1 MLHKFIIFLLFAASL
16 NAQENKYSFTLQEA
30 IGFAIK
36 NNRAVQNAERDV
48 KIAVQTKR
56 ETTATGLP
64 QINANIGYNNWL
76 EQQVSLIPAEFFGGA
91 PGQFAEV
98 LFGTKQTMNSAVTVK
113 QKLFDGSYLVA
124 LQAAKVFLEISKNSK
139 EKTINEIG
147 KIVAYSYGNVLLVE
161 ENLKI
166 VNSNIALL
174 EKNVWEVSK
183 VYESGL
189 IEEESLQQLQLT
201 LSGLKSNQRYSKRL
215 KDLAYQ
221 MFNNSLGLDLT
232 AAVVLTNSLD
242 ELVVFYS
249 TLTTSRSEN
258 EFEEVID
265 FKIAVNS
272 VKSDELL
279 LKLEKSKALP
289 TLNAF
294 VNGSYSGNSQRFSF
308 TENSQKW
315 FGASLFG
322 VTLDIPVFSSFK
334 RSASTQRARLNLEK
348 SKSNLEDTT
357 NKIKLEINTARSNYE
372 FAFEDYEIKKK
383 ALNLS
388 KNIATKNEIKFF
400 EGLTTSFDLSQAQRQ
415 LYIAQQDYL
424 QSMLN
429 ILLKGVDLES
439 LINTPLKN

>member
-1 MLHKFIIFLLFAASL
+1 MLHKFIIFWLFAASL

-36 NNRAVQNAERDV
+36 NNRAIQNAERDV
-48 KIAVQTKR
+48 RIAEQTKR

-161 ENLKI
+161 ENLEI

-372 FAFEDYEIKKK
+372 FAVEDYEIKKK
-383 ALNLS
+383 ALDLS

>member
-1 MLHKFIIFLLFAASL
+1 MLHKFIIFWLFAASL

-36 NNRAVQNAERDV
+36 NNRAIQNAERDV

-124 LQAAKVFLEISKNSK
+124 LQAAKVFLEISENSK

-161 ENLKI
+161 ENLEI

-232 AAVVLTNSLD
+232 AEVVLTNSLD

-372 FAFEDYEIKKK
+372 FAVEDYEIKKK
-383 ALNLS
+383 ALDLS

>member
-1 MLHKFIIFLLFAASL
+1 MLHKFIIFWLFAASL

-36 NNRAVQNAERDV
+36 NNRAIQNAERDV

-91 PGQFAEV
+91 PGQFAKV

-161 ENLKI
+161 ENLEI

-322 VTLDIPVFSSFK
+322 VTLDIPIFSSFK

-372 FAFEDYEIKKK
+372 FAVEDYEIKKK
-383 ALNLS
+383 ALDLS

>member
-1 MLHKFIIFLLFAASL
+1 MLHKFIIFWLFAASL

-36 NNRAVQNAERDV
+36 NNRAIQNAERDV
-48 KIAVQTKR
+48 RIAVQTKR

-161 ENLKI
+161 ENLEI

-322 VTLDIPVFSSFK
+322 VTLDIPIFSSFK

-372 FAFEDYEIKKK
+372 FAVEDYEIKKK
-383 ALNLS
+383 ALDLS

>member
-1 MLHKFIIFLLFAASL
+1 MLHKFIIFLLFTTSL

-30 IGFAIK
+30 VEFAIN
-36 NNRAVQNAERDV
+36 NNRAIQNAERDV
-48 KIAVQTKR
+48 KIALQTKR

-64 QINANIGYNNWL
+64 QVNANIGYNNWI

-91 PGQFAEV
+91 PGQFSQV
-98 LFGTKQTMNSAVTVK
+98 TFGTTQTMNSSINIK

-124 LQAAKVFLEISKNSK
+124 LQAAKVYLEISKNAR
-139 EKTINEIG
+139 EKTTNEIR
-147 KIVAYSYGNVLLVE
+147 KVVAYSYGNVLLAE
-161 ENLKI
+161 ENLEI
-166 VNSNIALL
+166 VDSNIALL
-174 EKNVWEVSK
+174 EKNVWELSK
-183 VYESGL
+183 VYENGL

-201 LSGLKSNQRYSKRL
+201 LSGLRSNQRYTKRL
-215 KDLAYQ
+215 KNIAYQ
-221 MFNNSLGLDLT
+221 ILNNSLGLNLT
-232 AAVVLTNSLD
+232 TKVVLTNSLE
-242 ELVVFYS
+242 ELVIFYS
-249 TLTTSRSEN
+249 SLNPSKSEN
-258 EFEEVID
+258 EIGEVID

-279 LKLEKSKALP
+279 LKLEKSKSLP

-294 VNGSYSGNSQRFSF
+294 INGSYSGNSERFSF

-372 FAFEDYEIKKK
+372 FAVEDYEIKKK
-383 ALNLS
+383 SLDLS
-388 KNIATKNEIKFF
+388 KNISTKNEIKFF

-415 LYIAQQDYL
+415 LYMAQQDYL

-429 ILLKGVDLES
+429 ILLKRVDLES
-439 LINTPLKN
+439 LLNTPLK

>member
-1 MLHKFIIFLLFAASL
+1 MLHKFIIFWLFAASL

-36 NNRAVQNAERDV
+36 NNRAIQNAERDV

-161 ENLKI
+161 ENLEI

-232 AAVVLTNSLD
+232 ATVVLTNSLD
-242 ELVVFYS
+242 ELVIFYS
-249 TLTTSRSEN
+249 TLTSSRSEN

-372 FAFEDYEIKKK
+372 FAVEDYEIKKK
-383 ALNLS
+383 ALDLS
-388 KNIATKNEIKFF
+388 NNIATKNEIKFF

-424 QSMLN
+424 Q
-429 ILLKGVDLES
+429 
-439 LINTPLKN
+439 

>member
-1 MLHKFIIFLLFAASL
+1 MLHKFIIFWLFAASL

-30 IGFAIK
+30 ISFAVK
-36 NNRAVQNAERDV
+36 NNRAIQNAERDV

-64 QINANIGYNNWL
+64 QINASIGYNNWL
-76 EQQVSLIPAEFFGGA
+76 EQQVSLIPAEFFSGA

-161 ENLKI
+161 ENLEI

-232 AAVVLTNSLD
+232 AEVVLTNSLD

-383 ALNLS
+383 ALDLS

>member
-1 MLHKFIIFLLFAASL
+1 MLHKFIIFLLFATSL

-30 IGFAIK
+30 VDFATD
-36 NNRAVQNAERDV
+36 NNRAIQNAERDV
-48 KIAVQTKR
+48 KIAAQTKR

-76 EQQVSLIPAEFFGGA
+76 EQQVSLIPAGVFGGV
-91 PGQFAEV
+91 PGQFSEV
-98 LFGTKQTMNSAVTVK
+98 TFGTTQTMNGSINIR

-124 LQAAKVFLEISKNSK
+124 LQAAKVYLEISKNAK
-139 EKTINEIG
+139 EKTTNEIR
-147 KIVAYSYGNVLLVE
+147 KVVAYSYGNVLLAE
-161 ENLKI
+161 ANLEI
-166 VNSNIALL
+166 VDSNIALL
-174 EKNVWEVSK
+174 EKNVWELSK
-183 VYESGL
+183 VYENGL
-189 IEEESLQQLQLT
+189 VEEESLQQLQLT
-201 LSGLKSNQRYSKRL
+201 LSGLKSNQRYTKRL
-215 KDLAYQ
+215 KNIAYQ
-221 MFNNSLGLDLT
+221 IFNNSLGLNLNSE
-232 AAVVLTNSLD
+232 VVLTNSLE
-242 ELVVFYS
+242 ELVFLYS
-249 TLTTSRSEN
+249 LLTPSRSEN
-258 EFEEVID
+258 EIEEVID

-289 TLNAF
+289 SLNAF
-294 VNGSYSGNSQRFSF
+294 VNGSYSGNSERFSF

-348 SKSNLEDTT
+348 SKSNLEETT

-372 FAFEDYEIKKK
+372 FAVEDYEIKKN
-383 ALNLS
+383 ALDLS
-388 KNIATKNEIKFF
+388 KNISIKNEIKFF

-415 LYIAQQDYL
+415 LYMAQQDHL

-429 ILLKGVDLES
+429 ILLKRVELES

>member
-1 MLHKFIIFLLFAASL
+1 MLHKFIIFWLFAASL

-36 NNRAVQNAERDV
+36 NNRAIQNAERDV

-161 ENLKI
+161 ENLEI

-372 FAFEDYEIKKK
+372 FAVEDYEIKKT
-383 ALNLS
+383 ALDLS
-388 KNIATKNEIKFF
+388 ENIATKNEIKFF

-415 LYIAQQDYL
+415 LYVAQQDYL

-429 ILLKGVDLES
+429 ILLKRVDLET
-439 LINTPLKN
+439 LINTPPKK

>member
-1 MLHKFIIFLLFAASL
+1 MLHKFIIFWLFAASL

-36 NNRAVQNAERDV
+36 NNRAIQNAERDV
-48 KIAVQTKR
+48 RIAEQTKR

-161 ENLKI
+161 ENLEI

-232 AAVVLTNSLD
+232 AEVVLTNSLD

-372 FAFEDYEIKKK
+372 FAVEDYEIKKK
-383 ALNLS
+383 ALDLS

>member
-1 MLHKFIIFLLFAASL
+1 MLHKFIIFWLFAASL

-36 NNRAVQNAERDV
+36 NNRAIQNAERDV

-161 ENLKI
+161 ENLEI

-221 MFNNSLGLDLT
+221 MFNNFLGLDLS

-249 TLTTSRSEN
+249 ALTTSRSEN

-372 FAFEDYEIKKK
+372 FAVEDYEIKKK
-383 ALNLS
+383 ALDLS

>member
-1 MLHKFIIFLLFAASL
+1 MLHKIIIFWLFASSL
-16 NAQENKYSFTLQEA
+16 YAQESTTSFTLQEA
-30 IGFAIK
+30 IAFAIK

-64 QINANIGYNNWL
+64 QINAKIGYNNWL

-98 LFGTKQTMNSAVTVK
+98 SFGTNQTMNGVVTVK

-139 EKTINEIG
+139 EKTLNEIR
-147 KIVAYSYGNVLLVE
+147 KIVAYSYGNILLAE
-161 ENLKI
+161 ANLEI
-166 VNSNIALL
+166 IDSNIILL
-174 EKNVWEVSK
+174 EKNVWELSK
-183 VYESGL
+183 VYDSGL
-189 IEEESLQQLQLT
+189 VEEESLQQLQLT
-201 LSGLKSNQRYSKRL
+201 LSGLKSNQRYTKRL
-215 KDLAYQ
+215 KSIAYQ
-221 MFNNSLGLDLT
+221 MFNNSIGLDLET
-232 AAVVLTNSLD
+232 PVVLTNSLE

-249 TLTTSRSEN
+249 TITPSESDN

-272 VKSDELL
+272 VRSDELL

-294 VNGSYSGNSQRFSF
+294 INGSYSGNSQRFSF

-322 VTLDIPVFSSFK
+322 VTLDIPVFSSFR

-348 SKSNLEDTT
+348 SKSNLENTA

-372 FAFEDYEIKKK
+372 FAVEDYEIKKT
-383 ALNLS
+383 ALDLS
-388 KNIATKNEIKFF
+388 ENIATKNEIKFF

-415 LYIAQQDYL
+415 LYAAQQDYL

-429 ILLKGVDLES
+429 ILLKRVDLET
-439 LINTPLKN
+439 LINTPPKN

>member
-383 ALNLS
+383 ALDLS

>member
-1 MLHKFIIFLLFAASL
+1 MLHKFIIFWLFAASL

-36 NNRAVQNAERDV
+36 NNRAIQNAERDV

-161 ENLKI
+161 ENLEI

-372 FAFEDYEIKKK
+372 FAVEDYEIKKK
-383 ALNLS
+383 VLDLS
-388 KNIATKNEIKFF
+388 RNIATKNEIKFF

>member
-1 MLHKFIIFLLFAASL
+1 MLHKIIIFWLFASSL
-16 NAQENKYSFTLQEA
+16 YAQESTTSFTLQEA
-30 IGFAIK
+30 IAFAIK

-64 QINANIGYNNWL
+64 QINAKIGYNNWL

-98 LFGTKQTMNSAVTVK
+98 SFGTNQTMNGVVTVK

-139 EKTINEIG
+139 EKTLNEIR
-147 KIVAYSYGNVLLVE
+147 KIVAYSYGNILLAE
-161 ENLKI
+161 ANLEI
-166 VNSNIALL
+166 IDSNIILL
-174 EKNVWEVSK
+174 EKNVWELSK

-189 IEEESLQQLQLT
+189 VEEESLQQLQLT
-201 LSGLKSNQRYSKRL
+201 LSGLKSNQRYTKRL
-215 KDLAYQ
+215 KNIAYQ
-221 MFNNSLGLDLT
+221 MFNNSIGLDLET
-232 AAVVLTNSLD
+232 PVVLTNSLE

-249 TLTTSRSEN
+249 TITPSESDN

-272 VKSDELL
+272 VRSDELL

-294 VNGSYSGNSQRFSF
+294 INGSYSGNSQRFSF

-322 VTLDIPVFSSFK
+322 VTLDIPVFSSFR

-348 SKSNLEDTT
+348 SKSNLEDTA

-372 FAFEDYEIKKK
+372 FAVEDYEIKKT
-383 ALNLS
+383 ALDLS
-388 KNIATKNEIKFF
+388 ENIATKNEIKFF

-415 LYIAQQDYL
+415 LYVAQQDYL

-429 ILLKGVDLES
+429 ILLKRVDLET
-439 LINTPLKN
+439 LINTPPKK

>member
-1 MLHKFIIFLLFAASL
+1 MLHKIIIFWLFASSL
-16 NAQENKYSFTLQEA
+16 YAQESTTSFTLQEA
-30 IGFAIK
+30 IAFAIK

-64 QINANIGYNNWL
+64 QINAKIGYNNWL

-98 LFGTKQTMNSAVTVK
+98 SFGTNQTMNGVVTVK

-139 EKTINEIG
+139 EKTLNEIR
-147 KIVAYSYGNVLLVE
+147 KIVAYSYGNILLAE
-161 ENLKI
+161 ANLEI
-166 VNSNIALL
+166 IDSNIILL
-174 EKNVWEVSK
+174 EKNVWELSK
-183 VYESGL
+183 VYDSGL
-189 IEEESLQQLQLT
+189 VEEESLQQLQLT
-201 LSGLKSNQRYSKRL
+201 LSGLKSNQRYTKRL
-215 KDLAYQ
+215 KSIAYQ
-221 MFNNSLGLDLT
+221 MFNNSIGLDLET
-232 AAVVLTNSLD
+232 PVVLTNSLE

-249 TLTTSRSEN
+249 TITPSKSDN

-272 VKSDELL
+272 VRSDELL

-294 VNGSYSGNSQRFSF
+294 INGSYSGNSQHFSF

-322 VTLDIPVFSSFK
+322 VTLDIPVFSSFR

-348 SKSNLEDTT
+348 SKSNLEDTA

-372 FAFEDYEIKKK
+372 FAVEDYEIKKT
-383 ALNLS
+383 ALDLS
-388 KNIATKNEIKFF
+388 ENIATKNEIKFF

-415 LYIAQQDYL
+415 LYVSQQDYL

-429 ILLKGVDLES
+429 ILLKRVDLET
-439 LINTPLKN
+439 LINTPPKN

>member
-30 IGFAIK
+30 IGFAIN
-36 NNRAVQNAERDV
+36 NNRAIQNAERDV

-161 ENLKI
+161 ENLEI

-215 KDLAYQ
+215 KDIAYQ

-272 VKSDELL
+272 VKSEELL

-294 VNGSYSGNSQRFSF
+294 VNGSYSGNSQHFSF

-348 SKSNLEDTT
+348 SKSNLVDTT

-372 FAFEDYEIKKK
+372 FAVEDYGIKKK
-383 ALNLS
+383 ALDLS

>member
-1 MLHKFIIFLLFAASL
+1 MLHKFIIFWLFAASL

-36 NNRAVQNAERDV
+36 NNRAIQNAERDV

-64 QINANIGYNNWL
+64 QINANIGYNYWL

-139 EKTINEIG
+139 EKTINEIS

-161 ENLKI
+161 ENLEI

>member
-1 MLHKFIIFLLFAASL
+1 MLHKFIVFWLFAASL

-36 NNRAVQNAERDV
+36 NNRAIQNAERDV

-161 ENLKI
+161 ENLEI

-232 AAVVLTNSLD
+232 ATVVLTNSLD
-242 ELVVFYS
+242 ELVIFYS
-249 TLTTSRSEN
+249 TLTSSRSEN

-322 VTLDIPVFSSFK
+322 VTLDIPIFSSFK

-372 FAFEDYEIKKK
+372 FAVEDYEIKKK
-383 ALNLS
+383 VLDLS

>member
-1 MLHKFIIFLLFAASL
+1 MLHKFIIFWLFAASL

-36 NNRAVQNAERDV
+36 NNRAIQNAERDV

-124 LQAAKVFLEISKNSK
+124 LQAAKVFLEISENSK

-161 ENLKI
+161 ENLEI

-372 FAFEDYEIKKK
+372 FAVEDYEIKKK
-383 ALNLS
+383 ALDLS

>member
-1 MLHKFIIFLLFAASL
+1 MLHKIIIFWLFASSL
-16 NAQENKYSFTLQEA
+16 YAQESTTSFTLQEA
-30 IGFAIK
+30 IAFAIK

-64 QINANIGYNNWL
+64 QINAKIGYNNWL

-98 LFGTKQTMNSAVTVK
+98 SFGTNQTMNGVVTVK

-139 EKTINEIG
+139 EKTLNEIR
-147 KIVAYSYGNVLLVE
+147 KIVAYSYGNILLAE
-161 ENLKI
+161 ANLEI
-166 VNSNIALL
+166 IDSNIILL
-174 EKNVWEVSK
+174 EKNVWELSK

-189 IEEESLQQLQLT
+189 VEEESLQQLQLT
-201 LSGLKSNQRYSKRL
+201 LSGLKSNQRYTKRL
-215 KDLAYQ
+215 KNIAYQ
-221 MFNNSLGLDLT
+221 MFNNSVGLDLET
-232 AAVVLTNSLD
+232 PVVLTNSLE

-249 TLTTSRSEN
+249 TITPSESDN

-272 VKSDELL
+272 VRSDELL

-294 VNGSYSGNSQRFSF
+294 INGSYSGNSQRFSF

-322 VTLDIPVFSSFK
+322 VTLDIPVFSSFR

-348 SKSNLEDTT
+348 SKSNLENTA

-372 FAFEDYEIKKK
+372 FAVEDYEIKKT
-383 ALNLS
+383 ALDLS
-388 KNIATKNEIKFF
+388 ENIATKNEIKFF

-415 LYIAQQDYL
+415 LYVAQQDYL

-429 ILLKGVDLES
+429 ILLKRVDLET
-439 LINTPLKN
+439 LINTPPKK

>member
-1 MLHKFIIFLLFAASL
+1 MLHKFIIFWLFAASL

-36 NNRAVQNAERDV
+36 NNRAIQNAERDV

-113 QKLFDGSYLVA
+113 QKLFDGSYLIA

-161 ENLKI
+161 ENLEI

-372 FAFEDYEIKKK
+372 FAVEDYEIKKK
-383 ALNLS
+383 ALDLS

>member
-1 MLHKFIIFLLFAASL
+1 MLHKFIIFWLFAASL

-36 NNRAVQNAERDV
+36 NNRAIQNAERDV

-161 ENLKI
+161 ENLEI

-322 VTLDIPVFSSFK
+322 VTLDIPIFSSFK

-372 FAFEDYEIKKK
+372 FAVEDYEIKKK
-383 ALNLS
+383 VLDLS

>member
-1 MLHKFIIFLLFAASL
+1 MLHKFIIFWLFAASL

-139 EKTINEIG
+139 EKTINEIS

-161 ENLKI
+161 ENLEI

>member
-1 MLHKFIIFLLFAASL
+1 MLHKFIIFLLFATSL
-16 NAQENKYSFTLQEA
+16 NAQENKFSFTLQEA
-30 IGFAIK
+30 VDFATD
-36 NNRAVQNAERDV
+36 NNRAIQNAERDV
-48 KIAVQTKR
+48 KIAAQTKR

-76 EQQVSLIPAEFFGGA
+76 EQQVSLIPAGVFGGV
-91 PGQFAEV
+91 PGQFSEV
-98 LFGTKQTMNSAVTVK
+98 TFGTTQTMNGSINIR

-124 LQAAKVFLEISKNSK
+124 LQAAKVYLEISKNAK
-139 EKTINEIG
+139 EKTTNEIR
-147 KIVAYSYGNVLLVE
+147 KVVAYSYGNVLLAE
-161 ENLKI
+161 ANLEI
-166 VNSNIALL
+166 VDSNIALL
-174 EKNVWEVSK
+174 EKNVWELSK
-183 VYESGL
+183 VYENGL
-189 IEEESLQQLQLT
+189 VEEESLQQLQLT
-201 LSGLKSNQRYSKRL
+201 LSGLKSNQRYTKRL
-215 KDLAYQ
+215 KNIAYQ
-221 MFNNSLGLDLT
+221 IFNNSLGLNLNSE
-232 AAVVLTNSLD
+232 VVLTNSLE
-242 ELVVFYS
+242 ELVLLYS
-249 TLTTSRSEN
+249 LLTPSRSEN
-258 EFEEVID
+258 EIEEVID

-289 TLNAF
+289 SLNAF
-294 VNGSYSGNSQRFSF
+294 VNGSYSGNSERFSF

-348 SKSNLEDTT
+348 SKSNLEETT

-372 FAFEDYEIKKK
+372 FAVEDYEIKKN
-383 ALNLS
+383 ALDLS
-388 KNIATKNEIKFF
+388 KNISIKNEIKFF

-415 LYIAQQDYL
+415 LYMAQQDHL

-429 ILLKGVDLES
+429 ILLKRVELES

>member
-1 MLHKFIIFLLFAASL
+1 MLHKFIIFWLFAASL

-36 NNRAVQNAERDV
+36 NNRAIQNAERDV

-64 QINANIGYNNWL
+64 QINANIGYNYWL

-139 EKTINEIG
+139 EKTINEIS

-161 ENLKI
+161 ENLEI

-372 FAFEDYEIKKK
+372 FAFEDYEIKKRP
-383 ALNLS
+383 L
-388 KNIATKNEIKFF
+388 IF
-400 EGLTTSFDLSQAQRQ
+400 
-415 LYIAQQDYL
+415 
-424 QSMLN
+424 
-429 ILLKGVDLES
+429 LK
-439 LINTPLKN
+439 I

>member
-1 MLHKFIIFLLFAASL
+1 MLHKFIIFWLFAASL

-36 NNRAVQNAERDV
+36 NNRAIQNAERDV

-161 ENLKI
+161 ENLEI

-221 MFNNSLGLDLT
+221 MFNNFLGLDLS

>member
-1 MLHKFIIFLLFAASL
+1 MLHKFIIFWLFAASL

-36 NNRAVQNAERDV
+36 NNRAIQNAERDV

-64 QINANIGYNNWL
+64 QINAYIGYNNWL

-161 ENLKI
+161 ENLEI

-372 FAFEDYEIKKK
+372 FAVEDYEIKKK
-383 ALNLS
+383 ALDLS

>member
-1 MLHKFIIFLLFAASL
+1 MLHKFIIFWLFAASL

-36 NNRAVQNAERDV
+36 NNRAIQNAERDV
-48 KIAVQTKR
+48 RIAVQTKR

-161 ENLKI
+161 ENLEI

-383 ALNLS
+383 ALDLS

>member
-1 MLHKFIIFLLFAASL
+1 MLHKIIIFWLFASSL
-16 NAQENKYSFTLQEA
+16 YAQESTTSFTLQEA
-30 IGFAIK
+30 IAFAIK

-64 QINANIGYNNWL
+64 QINAKIGYNNWL

-98 LFGTKQTMNSAVTVK
+98 SFGTNQTMNGVVTVK

-139 EKTINEIG
+139 EKTLNEIR
-147 KIVAYSYGNVLLVE
+147 KIVAYSYGNILLAE
-161 ENLKI
+161 ANLEI
-166 VNSNIALL
+166 IDSNIILL
-174 EKNVWEVSK
+174 EKNVWELSK

-189 IEEESLQQLQLT
+189 VEEESLQQLQLT
-201 LSGLKSNQRYSKRL
+201 LSGLKSNQRYTKRL
-215 KDLAYQ
+215 KSIAYQ
-221 MFNNSLGLDLT
+221 MFNNSIGVDLET
-232 AAVVLTNSLD
+232 PVVLTNSLE

-249 TLTTSRSEN
+249 TITPSEFDN

-272 VKSDELL
+272 VRSDELL

-294 VNGSYSGNSQRFSF
+294 INGSYSGNSQRFSF

-322 VTLDIPVFSSFK
+322 VTLDIPVFSSFR

-348 SKSNLEDTT
+348 SKSNLEDTA

-372 FAFEDYEIKKK
+372 FAVEDYEIKKT
-383 ALNLS
+383 ALDLS
-388 KNIATKNEIKFF
+388 ENIATKNEIKFF

-415 LYIAQQDYL
+415 LYVAQQDYL

-429 ILLKGVDLES
+429 ILLKRVDLET
-439 LINTPLKN
+439 LINTPPKN

>member
-30 IGFAIK
+30 IDFAIQ

-64 QINANIGYNNWL
+64 QINVSVGYNNWL

-91 PGQFAEV
+91 PGQFEEV
-98 LFGTKQTMNSAVTVK
+98 LFGTRQTMNSAVTVK

-161 ENLKI
+161 ENLEI

-215 KDLAYQ
+215 KDIAYQ

-272 VKSDELL
+272 VKSEELL

-348 SKSNLEDTT
+348 SKSNLVDTT

-372 FAFEDYEIKKK
+372 FAVEDYGIKKK
-383 ALNLS
+383 ALDLS

>member
-1 MLHKFIIFLLFAASL
+1 MLHKFVIFLLLATSL
-16 NAQENKYSFTLQEA
+16 NAQQNKYSFTLQEA
-30 IGFAIK
+30 VEFAIN
-36 NNRAVQNAERDV
+36 NNRAIQNSERDV

-64 QINANIGYNNWL
+64 QVNANIGYNNWL

-91 PGQFAEV
+91 PGQFSEV
-98 LFGTKQTMNSAVTVK
+98 TFGTTQTMNGSINIK

-124 LQAAKVFLEISKNSK
+124 LQAAKVYLEISKNAK
-139 EKTINEIG
+139 EKTTNEIR
-147 KIVAYSYGNVLLVE
+147 KVVAYSYGNVLLAE
-161 ENLKI
+161 ANLEI

-174 EKNVWEVSK
+174 EKNVWELSK
-183 VYESGL
+183 VYENGL
-189 IEEESLQQLQLT
+189 VEEESLQQLQLT
-201 LSGLKSNQRYSKRL
+201 LSGLKSNQRYTKRL
-215 KDLAYQ
+215 KNIAYQ
-221 MFNNSLGLDLT
+221 IFNNSLGLNLT
-232 AAVVLTNSLD
+232 TKVVLTNSLE

-249 TLTTSRSEN
+249 SLTPSISEN
-258 EFEEVID
+258 EIDEVID

-279 LKLEKSKALP
+279 LKLEKSKSLP

-294 VNGSYSGNSQRFSF
+294 INGSYSGNSERFSF
-308 TENSQKW
+308 TKNSQKW

-334 RSASTQRARLNLEK
+334 RSASTQRAHLNLEK

-372 FAFEDYEIKKK
+372 FAVEDFEIKKN

-388 KNIATKNEIKFF
+388 KNISIKNEIKFF
-400 EGLTTSFDLSQAQRQ
+400 EGLATSFDLSQAQRQ
-415 LYIAQQDYL
+415 LYMAQQDYL

-429 ILLKGVDLES
+429 ILLKRVDLES
-439 LINTPLKN
+439 LLNTPLKR

>member
-1 MLHKFIIFLLFAASL
+1 MLHKIIIFWLFASSL
-16 NAQENKYSFTLQEA
+16 YAQESTTSFTLQEA
-30 IGFAIK
+30 IAFAIK

-64 QINANIGYNNWL
+64 QINAKIGYNNWL

-98 LFGTKQTMNSAVTVK
+98 SFGTNQTMNGVVTVK

-139 EKTINEIG
+139 EKTLNEIR
-147 KIVAYSYGNVLLVE
+147 KIVAYSYGNILLAE
-161 ENLKI
+161 ANLEI
-166 VNSNIALL
+166 IDSNIILL
-174 EKNVWEVSK
+174 EKNVWELSK

-189 IEEESLQQLQLT
+189 VEEESLQQLQLT
-201 LSGLKSNQRYSKRL
+201 LSGLKSNQRYTKRL
-215 KDLAYQ
+215 KNIAYQ
-221 MFNNSLGLDLT
+221 MFNNSIGLDLET
-232 AAVVLTNSLD
+232 PVVLTNSLE

-249 TLTTSRSEN
+249 TITPSESDN

-272 VKSDELL
+272 VRSDELL

-294 VNGSYSGNSQRFSF
+294 INGSYSGNSQRFSF

-322 VTLDIPVFSSFK
+322 VTLDIPVFSSFR

-348 SKSNLEDTT
+348 SKSNLEDTA

-372 FAFEDYEIKKK
+372 FAVEDYEIKKT
-383 ALNLS
+383 ALDLS
-388 KNIATKNEIKFF
+388 ENIATKNEIKFF

-415 LYIAQQDYL
+415 LYVAQQDYL
-424 QSMLN
+424 VSKTYLS
-429 ILLKGVDLES
+429 ILIK
-439 LINTPLKN
+439 

>member
-1 MLHKFIIFLLFAASL
+1 MLHKFIIFWLFAASL

-36 NNRAVQNAERDV
+36 NNRAIQNAERDV

-161 ENLKI
+161 ENLEI

>member
-1 MLHKFIIFLLFAASL
+1 MLHKFIIFWLFAASL

-36 NNRAVQNAERDV
+36 NNRAIQNAERDV

-161 ENLKI
+161 ENLEI

-232 AAVVLTNSLD
+232 AEVVLTNSLD

-372 FAFEDYEIKKK
+372 FAVEDYEIKKK
-383 ALNLS
+383 VLDLS

>member
-1 MLHKFIIFLLFAASL
+1 MLHKFIIFWLFAASL

-36 NNRAVQNAERDV
+36 NNRAIQNAERDV

-161 ENLKI
+161 ENLEI

-322 VTLDIPVFSSFK
+322 VTLDIPIFSSFK

-372 FAFEDYEIKKK
+372 FAVEDYEIKKK
-383 ALNLS
+383 ALDLS
-388 KNIATKNEIKFF
+388 KNIANKNEIKFF

>member
-1 MLHKFIIFLLFAASL
+1 MLHKIIIFWLFASSL
-16 NAQENKYSFTLQEA
+16 YAQESTTSFTLQEA
-30 IGFAIK
+30 IAFAIK

-64 QINANIGYNNWL
+64 QINAKIGYNNWL

-98 LFGTKQTMNSAVTVK
+98 SFGTNQTMNGVVTVK

-139 EKTINEIG
+139 EKTLNEIR
-147 KIVAYSYGNVLLVE
+147 KIVAYSYGNILLAE
-161 ENLKI
+161 ANLEI
-166 VNSNIALL
+166 IDSNIILL
-174 EKNVWEVSK
+174 EKNVWELSK

-189 IEEESLQQLQLT
+189 VEEESLQQLQLT
-201 LSGLKSNQRYSKRL
+201 LSGLKSNQRYTKRL
-215 KDLAYQ
+215 KNIAYQ
-221 MFNNSLGLDLT
+221 MFNNSIGLDLET
-232 AAVVLTNSLD
+232 PVVLTNSLE

-249 TLTTSRSEN
+249 TITPSESDN

-272 VKSDELL
+272 VRSDELL

-294 VNGSYSGNSQRFSF
+294 INGSYSGNSQRFSF

-322 VTLDIPVFSSFK
+322 VTLDIPVFSSFR

-348 SKSNLEDTT
+348 SKSNLEDTA

-372 FAFEDYEIKKK
+372 FAVEDYEIKKT
-383 ALNLS
+383 ALDLS

-415 LYIAQQDYL
+415 LYVAQQDYL

-429 ILLKGVDLES
+429 ILLKRVDLET
-439 LINTPLKN
+439 LINTPPKN